1 MYTDLDNLFQKL
13 ARSKFRSKFRLNYDD
28 QLFAEMKGPEVL
40 RQHAHDL
47 IIKRL
52 APEEPLKDGKQTPVK
67 GHPVFVAQHATGC
80 CCRGCLLKWHDIPK
94 HRELSDEEVEYIV
107 RVLLE
112 WIDKKFAKRTS
123 QKKDQKRRDSAASL
137 ASPFFK
143 NLSN

>member
-1 MYTDLDNLFQKL
+1 MYTHLDNLFQKL

-112 WIDKKFAKRTS
+112 WIAKNL
-123 QKKDQKRRDSAASL
+123 QKEPRKRRIKKGETL
-137 ASPFFK
+137 P
-143 NLSN
+143 LL

>member
-28 QLFAEMKGPEVL
+28 RLFAEMKGPEVL

-94 HRELSDEEVEYIV
+94 HRELSDEEVEYV
-107 RVLLE
+107 VKVLLE
-112 WIDKKFAKRTS
+112 WIARDL
-123 QKKDQKRRDSAASL
+123 QKEPRKRRIKKGETL
-137 ASPFFK
+137 P
-143 NLSN
+143 LL

>member
-67 GHPVFVAQHATGC
+67 GHPVFIAQHATGC

-112 WIDKKFAKRTS
+112 WIAKNL
-123 QKKDQKRRDSAASL
+123 QKEPRKRRIKKGETL
-137 ASPFFK
+137 P
-143 NLSN
+143 LL

>member
-28 QLFAEMKGPEVL
+28 RLFAEMKGPEVL

-80 CCRGCLLKWHDIPK
+80 CCRGCLLKWHEIPK
-94 HRELSDEEVEYIV
+94 HRELSDEEVEYV
-107 RVLLE
+107 VKVLLE
-112 WIDKKFAKRTS
+112 WIARDL
-123 QKKDQKRRDSAASL
+123 QKEPRKRRIKKGETL
-137 ASPFFK
+137 P
-143 NLSN
+143 LL

>member
-13 ARSKFRSKFRLNYDD
+13 ARSKFRSKFSLIYDD

-112 WIDKKFAKRTS
+112 WIAKNL
-123 QKKDQKRRDSAASL
+123 QKEPRKRRIKKGETL
-137 ASPFFK
+137 P
-143 NLSN
+143 LL

>member
-112 WIDKKFAKRTS
+112 RIAKNL
-123 QKKDQKRRDSAASL
+123 QKEPRKRRIKKGETL
-137 ASPFFK
+137 P
-143 NLSN
+143 LL

>member
-28 QLFAEMKGPEVL
+28 RLFAEMKGPEVL

-80 CCRGCLLKWHDIPK
+80 CCRGCLLKWHEIPK
-94 HRELSDEEVEYIV
+94 HRELSDEEVEYV
-107 RVLLE
+107 VKVLLA
-112 WIDKKFAKRTS
+112 WIARDL
-123 QKKDQKRRDSAASL
+123 QKEPRKRRIKKGETL
-137 ASPFFK
+137 P
-143 NLSN
+143 LL

>member
-52 APEEPLKDGKQTPVK
+52 APEEPLKVGKQTPVK

-112 WIDKKFAKRTS
+112 WIAKNL
-123 QKKDQKRRDSAASL
+123 QKEPRKRRIKKGETL
-137 ASPFFK
+137 P
-143 NLSN
+143 LL

>member
-28 QLFAEMKGPEVL
+28 RLFAEMKGPEVL

-94 HRELSDEEVEYIV
+94 HRELSDEEVEYV
-107 RVLLE
+107 VNVLLE
-112 WIDKKFAKRTS
+112 WIARDL
-123 QKKDQKRRDSAASL
+123 QKEPRKRRIKKGETL
-137 ASPFFK
+137 P
-143 NLSN
+143 LL

>member
-28 QLFAEMKGPEVL
+28 RLFAEMKGPEVL

-52 APEEPLKDGKQTPVK
+52 APEEPLKDGKQTPLK

-94 HRELSDEEVEYIV
+94 HRELSDEEVEYV
-107 RVLLE
+107 VKVLLE
-112 WIDKKFAKRTS
+112 WIARDL
-123 QKKDQKRRDSAASL
+123 QKEPRKRRIKKGETL
-137 ASPFFK
+137 P
-143 NLSN
+143 LL

>member
-1 MYTDLDNLFQKL
+1 MYTDLNNLFQKL

-112 WIDKKFAKRTS
+112 WIAKNL
-123 QKKDQKRRDSAASL
+123 QKEPRKRRIKKGETL
-137 ASPFFK
+137 P
-143 NLSN
+143 LL

>member
-52 APEEPLKDGKQTPVK
+52 APEEPLKDGQQTPVK

-112 WIDKKFAKRTS
+112 WIAKNL
-123 QKKDQKRRDSAASL
+123 QKEPRKRRIKKGETL
-137 ASPFFK
+137 P
-143 NLSN
+143 LL

>member
-1 MYTDLDNLFQKL
+1 MHTDLDNLFQKL

-112 WIDKKFAKRTS
+112 WIAKNL
-123 QKKDQKRRDSAASL
+123 QKEPRKRRIKKGETL
-137 ASPFFK
+137 P
-143 NLSN
+143 LL

>member
-112 WIDKKFAKRTS
+112 WIA
-123 QKKDQKRRDSAASL
+123 
-137 ASPFFK
+137 K
-143 NLSN
+143 NLQKELLKIT

>member
-112 WIDKKFAKRTS
+112 WIAKNL
-123 QKKDQKRRDSAASL
+123 QKEHRKRRIKKGETL
-137 ASPFFK
+137 P
-143 NLSN
+143 LL

>member
-28 QLFAEMKGPEVL
+28 RLFAEMKGPEVL

-67 GHPVFVAQHATGC
+67 GHPVLVAQHATGC

-112 WIDKKFAKRTS
+112 WIERDL
-123 QKKDQKRRDSAASL
+123 QKEPRKRRIKKGETL
-137 ASPFFK
+137 P
-143 NLSN
+143 LL

>member
-94 HRELSDEEVEYIV
+94 DRKSVV
-107 RVLLE
+107 
-112 WIDKKFAKRTS
+112 
-123 QKKDQKRRDSAASL
+123 
-137 ASPFFK
+137 
-143 NLSN
+143 

>member
-67 GHPVFVAQHATGC
+67 GHPVFVARHATGC

-112 WIDKKFAKRTS
+112 WIAKNL
-123 QKKDQKRRDSAASL
+123 QKEPRKRRIKKGETL
-137 ASPFFK
+137 P
-143 NLSN
+143 LL

>member
-107 RVLLE
+107 RGFLE
-112 WIDKKFAKRTS
+112 WIAKNL
-123 QKKDQKRRDSAASL
+123 QKEPRKRRIKKGETL
-137 ASPFFK
+137 P
-143 NLSN
+143 LL

>member
-1 MYTDLDNLFQKL
+1 MYTELDNLFQKL

-28 QLFAEMKGPEVL
+28 RLFAEMKGPEVL

-80 CCRGCLLKWHDIPK
+80 CCRGCLLKWHEIPK
-94 HRELSDEEVEYIV
+94 HRELSDEEVEYV
-107 RVLLE
+107 VKVLLA
-112 WIDKKFAKRTS
+112 WIARDL
-123 QKKDQKRRDSAASL
+123 QKEPRKRRIKKGETL
-137 ASPFFK
+137 P
-143 NLSN
+143 LL

>member
-67 GHPVFVAQHATGC
+67 GHPIFVAQHATGC

-112 WIDKKFAKRTS
+112 WIAKNL
-123 QKKDQKRRDSAASL
+123 QKEPRKRRIKKGETL
-137 ASPFFK
+137 P
-143 NLSN
+143 LL

>member
-28 QLFAEMKGPEVL
+28 RLFAEMKGPEVL

-80 CCRGCLLKWHDIPK
+80 CCRSCLLKWHDIPK
-94 HRELSDEEVEYIV
+94 HRELSDEEVEYV
-107 RVLLE
+107 VKVLLE
-112 WIDKKFAKRTS
+112 WIARDL
-123 QKKDQKRRDSAASL
+123 QKEPRKRRIKKGETL
-137 ASPFFK
+137 P
-143 NLSN
+143 LL

>member
-1 MYTDLDNLFQKL
+1 M

-112 WIDKKFAKRTS
+112 WIAKNL
-123 QKKDQKRRDSAASL
+123 QKEPRKRRIKKGETL
-137 ASPFFK
+137 P
-143 NLSN
+143 LL

>member
-28 QLFAEMKGPEVL
+28 RLFAEMKGPEVL

-52 APEEPLKDGKQTPVK
+52 APEEPLKVK

-94 HRELSDEEVEYIV
+94 HRELSDEEVEYV
-107 RVLLE
+107 VKVLLE
-112 WIDKKFAKRTS
+112 WIARDL
-123 QKKDQKRRDSAASL
+123 QKEPRKRRIKKGETL
-137 ASPFFK
+137 P
-143 NLSN
+143 LL

>member
-13 ARSKFRSKFRLNYDD
+13 ARSKFRSKFRLNYDV

-112 WIDKKFAKRTS
+112 WIAKNL
-123 QKKDQKRRDSAASL
+123 QKEPRKRRIKKGETL
-137 ASPFFK
+137 P
-143 NLSN
+143 LL

>member
-28 QLFAEMKGPEVL
+28 RLFAEMKGPEVL

-112 WIDKKFAKRTS
+112 WIGRDL
-123 QKKDQKRRDSAASL
+123 QKEPRKRRIKKGETL
-137 ASPFFK
+137 P
-143 NLSN
+143 LL

>member
-112 WIDKKFAKRTS
+112 WIAKNL
-123 QKKDQKRRDSAASL
+123 QKEPRKRRI
-137 ASPFFK
+137 K
-143 NLSN
+143 KGET

>member
-28 QLFAEMKGPEVL
+28 RLFAEMKGPEVL

-112 WIDKKFAKRTS
+112 WIERDL
-123 QKKDQKRRDSAASL
+123 QKEPRKRRIKKGETL
-137 ASPFFK
+137 P
-143 NLSN
+143 LL

>member
-28 QLFAEMKGPEVL
+28 RLFAEMKGQEVL
-40 RQHAHDL
+40 RQQAHDL

-107 RVLLE
+107 KVLLE
-112 WIDKKFAKRTS
+112 WIARDL
-123 QKKDQKRRDSAASL
+123 QKEPRKRRIKKGETL
-137 ASPFFK
+137 P
-143 NLSN
+143 LL

>member
-1 MYTDLDNLFQKL
+1 
-13 ARSKFRSKFRLNYDD
+13 
-28 QLFAEMKGPEVL
+28 MKGPEVL

-107 RVLLE
+107 KVLLE
-112 WIDKKFAKRTS
+112 WIARDL
-123 QKKDQKRRDSAASL
+123 QKEPRKRRIKKGETL
-137 ASPFFK
+137 P
-143 NLSN
+143 LL

>member
-28 QLFAEMKGPEVL
+28 RLFAEMKGPEVL

-112 WIDKKFAKRTS
+112 WIAKNL
-123 QKKDQKRRDSAASL
+123 QKEPRKRRIKKGETL
-137 ASPFFK
+137 P
-143 NLSN
+143 LL

>member
-94 HRELSDEEVEYIV
+94 NRELSDEEVEYIV

-112 WIDKKFAKRTS
+112 WIAKNL
-123 QKKDQKRRDSAASL
+123 QKEPRKRRIKKGETL
-137 ASPFFK
+137 P
-143 NLSN
+143 LL

>member
-1 MYTDLDNLFQKL
+1 MYTELDNLFQKL

-28 QLFAEMKGPEVL
+28 RLFAEMKGPEVL

-107 RVLLE
+107 KVLLE
-112 WIDKKFAKRTS
+112 WIARDL
-123 QKKDQKRRDSAASL
+123 QKEPRKRRIKKGETL
-137 ASPFFK
+137 P
-143 NLSN
+143 LL

>member
-112 WIDKKFAKRTS
+112 WIAKICKRTS
-123 QKKDQKRRDSAASL
+123 QKKDQKGETL
-137 ASPFFK
+137 P
-143 NLSN
+143 LL

>member
-67 GHPVFVAQHATGC
+67 GHPVFIAQHATGC

-112 WIDKKFAKRTS
+112 WIAKS
-123 QKKDQKRRDSAASL
+123 LQKEPRKRRIKKGETL
-137 ASPFFK
+137 P
-143 NLSN
+143 LL

>member
-1 MYTDLDNLFQKL
+1 MYTELDNLFQKL
-13 ARSKFRSKFRLNYDD
+13 ARSNFRSKFRLNYDD
-28 QLFAEMKGPEVL
+28 RLFAEMKGPEVL

-107 RVLLE
+107 KVLLE
-112 WIDKKFAKRTS
+112 WIARDL
-123 QKKDQKRRDSAASL
+123 QKEPRKRRIKKGETL
-137 ASPFFK
+137 P
-143 NLSN
+143 LL

>member
-1 MYTDLDNLFQKL
+1 MYTELDNLFQKL

-28 QLFAEMKGPEVL
+28 RLFAEMKGPEVL
-40 RQHAHDL
+40 RQQAHDL

-107 RVLLE
+107 KVLLE
-112 WIDKKFAKRTS
+112 WIARDL
-123 QKKDQKRRDSAASL
+123 QKEPRKRRIKKGEPRPL
-137 ASPFFK
+137 
-143 NLSN
+143 L